1 MFTFVIQ
8 FLGQPKEG
16 IPVFHDGDGLIVE
29 EVDVYFRIFDISPFE
44 FIHDIIVEDIAVD
57 PAVIIEFGFFRFD
70 RYDAVG
76 RPFELFVKAGERG
89 YSNVEMQTLSM
100 GMSGDYENAIRE
112 GATLVRIGTAI
123 YGERDY
129 SKK

>member
-57 PAVIIEFGFFRFD
+57 PSVIIEFGFFRFD

-76 RPFELFVKAGERG
+76 RPFELEVFFQSHIGIRT
-89 YSNVEMQTLSM
+89 QTDSEI
-100 GMSGDYENAIRE
+100 YR
-112 GATLVRIGTAI
+112 TFPVVR
-123 YGERDY
+123 R
-129 SKK
+129 

>member
-1 MFTFVIQ
+1 M
-8 FLGQPKEG
+8 
-16 IPVFHDGDGLIVE
+16 
-29 EVDVYFRIFDISPFE
+29 
-44 FIHDIIVEDIAVD
+44 
-57 PAVIIEFGFFRFD
+57 
-70 RYDAVG
+70 
-76 RPFELFVKAGERG
+76 FVKAGERG

-129 SKK
+129 RKR